1 MYFLVDSF
9 KFYPSLFLKGSL
21 ECTDPCGLH
30 MQAILAFIPF
40 STLAKKGHFV
50 AYICELWL
58 PFVVYFARKG
68 YGAGGPCLRG
78 CLQNSVPSLPKWDG
92 SLIFTHNVSSW
103 GKL

>member
-50 AYICELWL
+50 AYICELQL
-58 PFVVYFARKG
+58 PLLFA
-68 YGAGGPCLRG
+68 PL
-78 CLQNSVPSLPKWDG
+78 
-92 SLIFTHNVSSW
+92 
-103 GKL
+103 GKVMRPEALSHA